1 MTPEKRLYTKLKE
14 VARSKHPNYPENL
27 TLPGKVYRLNTANGL
42 TQAVIAWIE
51 AHGQRAIRV
60 SSAGR
65 YIDKSFEFT
74 DTVGFRRRVN
84 SGQWVPGTT
93 KVGAADISCT
103 IYGKSVEIEIK
114 IGRDVQS
121 PAQKKYQQIVENS
134 GGIYLI
140 VTCIDDLF
148 KWWDENLVLTK

>member
-1 MTPEKRLYTKLKE
+1 MVLMTPEKRLYLKLKE

-121 PAQKKYQQIVENS
+121 PGAKEIPAD
-134 GGIYLI
+134 
-140 VTCIDDLF
+140 C
-148 KWWDENLVLTK
+148 